1 MTSPGTGVLP
11 DAAGEGGR
19 AQSTPPPDSTATS
32 FPRPSTQAALTL
44 RALELISTSILS
56 SDTFNSVPHLRVAS
70 RMPPALSEDEASAS
84 ETEIPYKEV
93 DKRTKKKQPAN
104 AESEDD
110 EDNEDEDEIEYA
122 VEKVMSHIFEDS
134 EASLPYQRF
143 AFNAQANNVQALCQF
158 EDRTWEP
165 RENLM
170 EGDEPIEE
178 LKEYWKKKCGG
189 VEPKYIPKKE
199 RKQAEKGTNPG
210 PGTKKRK
217 LDQSAQST
225 PAGKETKG
233 RRKSG
238 RGQDADASSKE
249 EAVLPTREKESD
261 ALPPGSWETQ
271 IASIDTIIQE
281 PNAKTGTLER
291 YCYVSWTDGSKNRRT
306 KHPLPLLKQ
315 KCPHKLIE
323 YFVQHLV
330 FHPPRPS
337 PEPNGDADTQEMLK
351 SDIFMDTDE

>member
-1 MTSPGTGVLP
+1 
-11 DAAGEGGR
+11 
-19 AQSTPPPDSTATS
+19 
-32 FPRPSTQAALTL
+32 
-44 RALELISTSILS
+44 
-56 SDTFNSVPHLRVAS
+56 
-70 RMPPALSEDEASAS
+70 MPPALSEDEASAS

-134 EASLPYQRF
+134 ERCVKYEIVWAGYPK
-143 AFNAQANNVQALCQF
+143 F